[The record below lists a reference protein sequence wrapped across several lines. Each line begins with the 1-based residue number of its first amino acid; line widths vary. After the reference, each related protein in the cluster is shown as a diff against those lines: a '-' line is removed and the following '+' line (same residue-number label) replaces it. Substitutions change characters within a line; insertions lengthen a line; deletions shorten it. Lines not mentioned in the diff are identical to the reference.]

1 MALENLKLSIFAFP
15 QKWEANTIDLRVL
28 LVPTGSPL
36 QPLDVGLPQFAGT
49 AWKLRAVMLSGLNGF
64 WSANP
69 SAGAVLAPVPVTLT
83 PPPPPN
89 SSVVLFEALR
99 DGLQVVDAP
108 MTPADKAARLTKL
121 GGTRIR
127 KELPESYTAS
137 FAFERSRTD
146 DAGVGDEFGCALR
159 DVIGG
164 AKDDKKPDKTMS
176 WGKVIAYALRQPAL
190 AKALGLLY
198 TDIQIP
204 VADVSQLETGGWL
217 YLELDPAAPGQI
229 VPGPDQIRSYAARLP
244 ALGADAR
251 GLFAAVLFPVGQAS
265 QAGYDEPLAEAA
277 IYDDGFAKI
286 LHSFQ
291 PDTADAASSGHNK
304 LRPATDCGIDL
315 GWDDEQVV
323 IWHNRQLESARVRLG
338 GAVMKPSVE
347 APLGVGGY
355 RIDVRPDGV
364 GDWNSLCRVQSV
376 DAEGDPAPLVF
387 VAPNQQQPA
396 FSASF
401 AGELTVEPAPV
412 RNLNAEKE
420 AAWLPRYFTRWQGR
434 SLVVTDDTLYELTG
448 GQPLDAEK
456 KPLNPPQSVSYA
468 AVDAD
473 IELLY
478 GEVYEFRCRFADL
491 TGGGPANT
499 DKPQRPAPAP
509 TTKLRFLRHVPPKAL
524 RIETD
529 PPAPATG
536 GATDVI
542 RQIDT
547 LFLKRPLMGYPDFVF
562 AGIDRAKVLA
572 GANNLLTQV
581 AAAQAKGGA
590 IGVADPD
597 VAQVQISVQVRLPAQ
612 DPGPAGTRDGQF
624 REIYRVTRDF
634 AAYNFNA
641 PLANPAPLEVAL
653 DYLDVPNLE
662 AFVADVEAN
671 PPAGDLPIPRARD
684 VRLRLTPIC
693 ADTPNRYANQGVRSG
708 LTIDLA
714 TRAPALNEADLFVAD
729 AAEHRLNAI
738 LLQPA
743 DHLPQRLAQQL
754 DLTVNNLSF
763 APEPG
768 HRVVFG
774 ASGALR
780 HSLTG
785 DNGVITFAAEGELKG
800 HWIAVITLELDR
812 DWTWDGLQDRSF
824 EIARKDAPNAAE
836 HVVGQI
842 DLRFA
847 VNELA
852 LLGDEAQFPDRRT
865 TTRLIFFD
873 AIDPTPAPGA
883 FPKILQ
889 PSWTVRPRLKDPA
902 APGEA
907 ALEWS
912 QDIRLPVASA
922 PKQMPKLISAGLAL
936 SPFEAKNSYSLTV
949 PRARSLWL
957 QFDQPIADPN
967 DRLFARVLAYGPDPL
982 LSGDITHKLM
992 PPQLLGGDFN
1002 PAEYAAQTLP
1012 GTIEPDPPQVPIDAE
1027 LIRVIVPNQPEDNSG
1042 LNAMVELIAGESGTH
1057 FVMPLPP
1064 GIAEDALELFGFWT
1078 YEIRVGHKA
1087 IWSTAQ
1093 ARFGRPL
1100 RVSGVQ
1106 HPAPKLTCVA
1116 HRVVPPE
1123 GPAAVFEP
1131 PARIVVTAPYATPV
1145 YADQKLTNPVEG
1157 DPRTRMWVM
1166 LYAQVMQ
1173 ADGSTWRNVLLG
1185 RKFAWPQ
1192 FEQAQI
1198 GGPKRTHTR
1207 DVVGR
1212 AEFEL
1217 KAVENVL
1224 AGLAL
1229 PTDSPLSVLAV
1240 ELLPGGGFQYQ
1251 VVNFGKG
1258 QVLFVAD
1265 NPELP
1270 VDPFAAPFFGIAA
1283 QPVGTSDPLGR
1294 DLGTIRSHR
1303 ILRTSPL
1310 TPVPPGC

>member
-1 MALENLKLSIFAFP
+1 MGLENLKLSIFAFP
-15 QKWEANTIDLRVL
+15 QKWENGAIDLRVL

-49 AWKLRAVMLSGLNGF
+49 EWKLRAVVLSGLNGF

-69 SAGAVLAPVPVTLT
+69 STGAVLPPVPVTLT

-99 DGLQVVDAP
+99 DGLQVVDAA
-108 MTPADKAARLTKL
+108 MTPAEKAARLTKL

-127 KELPESYTAS
+127 KELPTSYTGA
-137 FAFERSRTD
+137 FAFERPRTD

-164 AKDDKKPDKTMS
+164 TKDDKKPEKTMS
-176 WGKVIAYALRQPAL
+176 WGKVIAYALRQPEL

-198 TDIQIP
+198 TDIQVP
-204 VADVSQLETGGWL
+204 VGDVSQLEAGGWL

-229 VPGPDQIRSYAARLP
+229 VPGPDRIRSYAARLP

-265 QAGYDEPLAEAA
+265 QAGYDAPLAEAA

-355 RIDVRPDGV
+355 RIDVRPDGA
-364 GDWNSLCRVQSV
+364 GNWNSLCRVQSV
-376 DAEGDPAPLVF
+376 NAAGNPAPLVF
-387 VAPNQQQPA
+387 VAPNQQPV
-396 FSASF
+396 FSALF

-412 RNLNAEKE
+412 RSLNAGKE

-434 SLVVTDDTLYELTG
+434 SLVVTDDTLYKLTG
-448 GQPLDAEK
+448 GQPLDADGQ
-456 KPLNPPQSVSYA
+456 PLNPPQSVSYA
-468 AVDAD
+468 AVGAG

-478 GEVYEFRCRFADL
+478 GKVYEFRCRFADL
-491 TGGGPANT
+491 TGGGPAET
-499 DKPQRPAPAP
+499 AEPQRPAPAP

-529 PPAPATG
+529 PPAPGTG

-542 RQIDT
+542 QQVDT
-547 LFLKRPLMGYPDFVF
+547 LFLKRPLMGYPEFIY
-562 AGIDRAKVLA
+562 AGIERAKVLSGA
-572 GANNLLTQV
+572 GNLLTQV
-581 AAAQAKGGA
+581 AAAQAKGAA

-597 VAQVQISVQVRLPAQ
+597 VAQVLISVQVRLPAQ
-612 DPGPAGTRDGQF
+612 DPGPAGKRDGQF
-624 REIYRVTRDF
+624 REIYKVTRNF
-634 AAYNFNA
+634 AAYDFNN
-641 PLANPAPLEVAL
+641 PLADPAPLEVAL
-653 DYLDVPNLE
+653 EYVDVPNLE
-662 AFVADVEAN
+662 AFVADIEVN

-693 ADTPNRYANQGVRSG
+693 TDTPNRYANQGVRSG

-714 TRAPALNEADLFVAD
+714 TRAPALNEADLFIAD
-729 AAEHRLNAI
+729 AAEQRLNAI

-754 DLTVNNLSF
+754 DLTVKNLSF

-785 DNGVITFAAEGELKG
+785 DNGVITFAAESEIRNQ
-800 HWIAVITLELDR
+800 WIAIITLELNR

-824 EIARKDAPNAAE
+824 EIARKDAPDAAE

-852 LLGDEAQFPDRRT
+852 LLGDDAQFPDRRA

-873 AIDPTPAPGA
+873 AIDPTPPPGT

-907 ALEWS
+907 ALEWN

-922 PKQMPKLISAGLAL
+922 PKQMPKLVSAGLAL
-936 SPFEAKNSYSLTV
+936 SPFESKNSYSLTA
-949 PRARSLWL
+949 PRDRALWL

-992 PPQLLGGDFN
+992 PPQILGGDFN
-1002 PAEYAAQTLP
+1002 PAEYAAQNLP
-1012 GTIEPDPPQVPIDAE
+1012 GTPEPDPPQLPIDAE

-1042 LNAMVELIAGESGTH
+1042 LDAMVELIPGDSGTH

-1064 GIAEDALELFGFWT
+1064 GVAQDALELFGFWT
-1078 YEIRVGHKA
+1078 YEIRIGHKT

-1106 HPAPKLTCVA
+1106 HPAPTLSCVA
-1116 HRVVPPE
+1116 HRVVPPQ

-1145 YADQKLTNPVEG
+1145 YADQKLTNPTEG

-1192 FEQAQI
+1192 FDQAQA
-1198 GGPKRTHTR
+1198 GGLKRVRTR
-1207 DVVGR
+1207 DVLGR

-1217 KAVENVL
+1217 KAVENIL

-1240 ELLPGGGFQYQ
+1240 ELLPGGGLAHAIYHL
-1251 VVNFGKG
+1251 GKG
-1258 QVLFVAD
+1258 SVIVVGD
-1265 NPELP
+1265 SPETP
-1270 VDPFAAPFFGIAA
+1270 ADPFATPFFGVAFQAA
-1283 QPVGTSDPLGR
+1283 ATSDPLGR
-1294 DLGTIRSHR
+1294 ELGTIQSHR
-1303 ILRTSPL
+1303 ILRASPL

>member
-1 MALENLKLSIFAFP
+1 MALADLKLSIFAFP
-15 QKWEANTIDLRVL
+15 QKWGNGVIDLRVL

-36 QPLDVGLPQFAGT
+36 QPLDLGLPQFAGT
-49 AWKLRAVMLSGLNGF
+49 AWKLRTVVLSGLNGF
-64 WSANP
+64 WAANP

-83 PPPPPN
+83 PPPN
-89 SSVVLFEALR
+89 AVTLFEALR

-108 MTPADKAARLTKL
+108 MTPAEKAARLTKL
-121 GGTRIR
+121 GGTRIK

-137 FAFERSRTD
+137 FAFERPRTD

-159 DVIGG
+159 DVVGG
-164 AKDDKKPDKTMS
+164 LAGDKKPDKTMS
-176 WGKVIAYALRQPAL
+176 WGKVIAYALRQPEL

-198 TDIQIP
+198 TDIQVP
-204 VADVSQLETGGWL
+204 VGDVSQLEAGGWL

-229 VPGPDQIRSYAARLP
+229 VPPPDAFRRYAARLP
-244 ALGADAR
+244 ALDATPR
-251 GLFAAVLFPVGQAS
+251 GLFAAVLFPVGQTS
-265 QAGYDEPLAEAA
+265 QAGYDAPLAEAA
-277 IYDDGFAKI
+277 VYDDGFAKI

-364 GDWNSLCRVQSV
+364 GAWNSLCQVQSV
-376 DAEGDPAPLVF
+376 DAAGNPAPLVF
-387 VAPNQQQPA
+387 VAPNQQPV
-396 FSASF
+396 FSALF

-412 RNLNAEKE
+412 RSLNAGKE

-434 SLVVTDDTLYELTG
+434 SLVVTDDTLYKLTG
-448 GQPLDAEK
+448 GQPLDADGQ
-456 KPLNPPQSVSYA
+456 PLNPPQSVSYA
-468 AVDAD
+468 AVDAG

-491 TGGGPANT
+491 TGGGPAET
-499 DKPQRPAPAP
+499 DEPKRPAPAP
-509 TTKLRFLRHVPPKAL
+509 TTKRRFLRHVPPKAL
-524 RIETD
+524 RLATD
-529 PPAPATG
+529 PPAPGTG

-547 LFLKRPLMGYPDFVF
+547 LFLKRPLMGYPDFIY
-562 AGIDRAKVLA
+562 AGIDRAKALT
-572 GANNLLTQV
+572 GANNLFTQV
-581 AAAQAKGGA
+581 AAAKANGAA

-597 VAQVQISVQVRLPAQ
+597 VAQVLISVQVRLPAH
-612 DPGPAGTRDGQF
+612 DPGPAGKRDGQF
-624 REIYRVTRDF
+624 REIYKVVRNF
-634 AAYNFNA
+634 AAYDFNN
-641 PLANPAPLEVAL
+641 PLADPAPLEVGL
-653 DYLDVPNLE
+653 EYLDVPNLE
-662 AFVADVEAN
+662 DFVADIEVN
-671 PPAGDLPIPRARD
+671 PPAGGLPIPRARD

-708 LTIDLA
+708 QTIDLA

-729 AAEHRLNAI
+729 TAEQRLNAI

-743 DHLPQRLAQQL
+743 AQLPQRLAQQL
-754 DLTVNNLSF
+754 DLTANNLSF

-780 HSLTG
+780 HSLSG
-785 DNGVITFAAEGELKG
+785 DNGVITFAAESELR
-800 HWIAVITLELDR
+800 HQWIAVITLELDR

-852 LLGDEAQFPDRRT
+852 LLGDEALFPERRT

-889 PSWTVRPRLKDPA
+889 PRWIVRPRLRDPA

-922 PKQMPKLISAGLAL
+922 PKQTPKLVSAGLAL
-936 SPFEAKNSYSLTV
+936 SPFEAKNSYSLTTKRE
-949 PRARSLWL
+949 RALWL

-982 LSGDITHKLM
+982 LSGEITHKLM
-992 PPQLLGGDFN
+992 PPQILGGDFN
-1002 PAEYAAQTLP
+1002 PAEYAAQNLP
-1012 GTIEPDPPQVPIDAE
+1012 GTVEPDPPQVPIDAE

-1042 LNAMVELIAGESGTH
+1042 LDAMVELIPGDSGTH

-1064 GIAEDALELFGFWT
+1064 GIAPDALELFGFWT

-1106 HPAPKLTCVA
+1106 HPAPSLSCVA

-1145 YADQKLTNPVEG
+1145 YADKKLTNPAEG
-1157 DPRTRMWVM
+1157 DPRTRIWVM

-1192 FEQAQI
+1192 FDQTQI
-1198 GGPKRTHTR
+1198 GGLKRGSTR
-1207 DVVGR
+1207 DVLGR

-1240 ELLPGGGFQYQ
+1240 ELLPGGGMAHTIY
-1251 VVNFGKG
+1251 NFGKASIIG
-1258 QVLFVAD
+1258 VGDV
-1265 NPELP
+1265 PEAP
-1270 VDPFAAPFFGIAA
+1270 ADPFATPFYGAVFQAA
-1283 QPVGTSDPLGR
+1283 AVTSDPLGR

-1303 ILRTSPL
+1303 ILRASPL